1 MLPVFPLDISFSP
14 RADQVLG
21 SAAGGA
27 AGPGGGGEGAAP
39 PRRQPSV

>member
-1 MLPVFPLDISFSP
+1 MLPVLPFDISFSP

-27 AGPGGGGEGAAP
+27 AGPGGGEGAAP